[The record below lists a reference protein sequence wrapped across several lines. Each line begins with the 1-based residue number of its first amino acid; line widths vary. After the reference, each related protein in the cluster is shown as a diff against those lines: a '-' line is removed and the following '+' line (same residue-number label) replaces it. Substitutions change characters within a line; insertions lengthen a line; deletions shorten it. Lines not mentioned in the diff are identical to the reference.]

1 MIITLAYMQCFTKVE
16 FFFFFFFSLLNKIIL
31 LKRSK
36 ANRKKGEA
44 PHQLYLSSR
53 ERTIEMGTEPSHL
66 QKEAH
71 RPTQ

>member
-16 FFFFFFFSLLNKIIL
+16 VLFFFFSLLNNIIL